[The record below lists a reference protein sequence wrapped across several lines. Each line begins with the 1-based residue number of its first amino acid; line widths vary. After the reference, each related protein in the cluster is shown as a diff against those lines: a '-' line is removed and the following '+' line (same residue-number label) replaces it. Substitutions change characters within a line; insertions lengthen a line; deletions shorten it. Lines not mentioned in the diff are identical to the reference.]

1 MKLNRIKKICNG
13 TYLNMYI
20 AEYKEGKH
28 TKPYELVSRNKDLT
42 LETFGKDKI
51 SNAVGIIALNKDKSK
66 ILLQRE
72 FRMSTNNWV
81 YNFPGGLIDEEETS
95 EQASIR
101 ELGEETGLDIIEV
114 LDILPPAYTTVGF
127 SDELVETIVCIA
139 DGEFREST
147 SIDEQIE
154 AKWYTKEEIQE
165 LFRDKVYM
173 SLRTQAILYMWISSN

>member
-72 FRMSTNNWV
+72 FRMSTN
-81 YNFPGGLIDEEETS
+81 
-95 EQASIR
+95 R
-101 ELGEETGLDIIEV
+101 
-114 LDILPPAYTTVGF
+114 
-127 SDELVETIVCIA
+127 
-139 DGEFREST
+139 
-147 SIDEQIE
+147 
-154 AKWYTKEEIQE
+154 
-165 LFRDKVYM
+165 
-173 SLRTQAILYMWISSN
+173 